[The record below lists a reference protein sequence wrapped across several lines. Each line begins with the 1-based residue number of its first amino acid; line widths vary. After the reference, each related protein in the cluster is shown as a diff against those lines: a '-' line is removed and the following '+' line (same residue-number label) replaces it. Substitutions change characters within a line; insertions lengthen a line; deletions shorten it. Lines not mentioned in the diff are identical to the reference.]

1 MVGSKITN
9 SAWYLL
15 CNADQKRYLEKNG
28 ASCNVTL
35 AGELICDFSV
45 QMR

>member
-15 CNADQKRYLEKNG
+15 CNADQKRYLAKKGLHE
-28 ASCNVTL
+28 NVTL
-35 AGELICDFSV
+35 RRELIYDF
-45 QMR
+45 